1 MLQNIA
7 LLGIEKILDKD
18 NFNTIKNLFKSDEHS
33 VNEILSIIDSSN
45 LSLKKKVK
53 IMQYLLIQFKDETL
67 NDTAWEQVKFLM
79 EAK

>member
-7 LLGIEKILDKD
+7 LLGIERILDKD
-18 NFNTIKNLFKSDEHS
+18 NFNAIKNLFSSDEHS
-33 VNEILSIIDSSN
+33 VNEILSIIESSN

-67 NDTAWEQVKFLM
+67 SDTAWEQVKFLM

>member
-18 NFNTIKNLFKSDEHS
+18 NFNAIKNLFTSDEHT
-33 VNEILSIIDSSN
+33 VNEILSIIDKSN

-53 IMQYLLIQFKDETL
+53 IMQYLLIQFKNETL
-67 NDTAWEQVKFLM
+67 SDTAWEQVKFLM

>member
-7 LLGIEKILDKD
+7 LLGIERILDKD
-18 NFNTIKNLFKSDEHS
+18 NFNAIKNLFSSDEHS
-33 VNEILSIIDSSN
+33 VNEILTIIDSSN

-67 NDTAWEQVKFLM
+67 SDTAWEQVKFLM

>member
-18 NFNTIKNLFKSDEHS
+18 NINAIKNLFSSDEHS
-33 VNEILSIIDSSN
+33 VNEILTIIDSSN

-53 IMQYLLIQFKDETL
+53 IMQYLLIQFKNETL
-67 NDTAWEQVKFLM
+67 SDTAWEQVKFLM